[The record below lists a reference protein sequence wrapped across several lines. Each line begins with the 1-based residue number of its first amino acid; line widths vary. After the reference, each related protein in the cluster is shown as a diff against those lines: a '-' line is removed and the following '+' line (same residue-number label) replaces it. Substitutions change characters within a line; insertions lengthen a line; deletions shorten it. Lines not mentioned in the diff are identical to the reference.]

1 MAGVLQKV
9 DASDEPCVSMLTELG
24 VKSTT
29 YAHPLATTVEE
40 QGQHVTGIEVR
51 AQEAMHKTLHDYITV
66 VCFFF
71 NVESYPESCAMIED
85 TIPSTQ

>member
-1 MAGVLQKV
+1 LIEIRTGAFHHQVKGEGQLGCDSKQAPEWPMAGVLEKV

-24 VKSTT
+24 VESTT

-51 AQEAMHKTLHDYITV
+51 IH
-66 VCFFF
+66 
-71 NVESYPESCAMIED
+71 
-85 TIPSTQ
+85 

>member
-1 MAGVLQKV
+1 MAGVLEKV

-24 VKSTT
+24 VESTT

-51 AQEAMHKTLHDYITV
+51 IH
-66 VCFFF
+66 
-71 NVESYPESCAMIED
+71 
-85 TIPSTQ
+85 